1 MDLTPKTLAAKS
13 LELQETL
20 VKRDNCARSV
30 ESLKEDL
37 KTQKGLLASLEQTI
51 RELALE
57 VATGK
62 GAGDQLPLPTEPRS
76 AAERTIP
83 LPLEGNATPPPPPPE
98 ESKEALATRNQ
109 LSAFVASYR
118 GQRVTFAQI
127 VDAFPGHEAE
137 ALRAQ
142 LALLVEREEIL
153 ALPDGWRGRLVEVGE
168 PTEANL
174 QRAVLRALEGG
185 GWLTLWEVVAWCRE
199 RSPGLRVREKAVRA
213 CLLAL
218 EKSGRVEHHEG
229 GPVTG
234 ESWRILPE
242 TPKAKPSK
250 GKASKPAPKKAPAK
264 GKARGSKAAAAASK
278 AACLAAAVVIEEEP
292 SLPRA
297 AVLRALENATKR
309 RSVRALTTAT
319 GLLEDA
325 VECAIEGLLRDGIVV
340 RARRGGYQLKSKAES
355 RPGVPQSKS
364 KNEKAPS
371 KSSKKPAPEA
381 PPPCPP
387 PPAQG
392 HLSLVR
398 KEGLE
403 PPRRE
408 ASEPKSSQGTQA
420 SRILAAAATPPA
432 PRSLSGDRTETAPLA
447 SRSDWLRGAA

>member
-153 ALPDGWRGRLVEVGE
+153 ALLDGWRGRLVEVGE
-168 PTEANL
+168 PAAGAVEEPAEANV
-174 QRAVLRALEGG
+174 QQA
-185 GWLTLWEVVAWCRE
+185 
-199 RSPGLRVREKAVRA
+199 
-213 CLLAL
+213 
-218 EKSGRVEHHEG
+218 
-229 GPVTG
+229 
-234 ESWRILPE
+234 ILPD
-242 TPKAKPSK
+242 
-250 GKASKPAPKKAPAK
+250 APAK
-264 GKARGSKAAAAASK
+264 K
-278 AACLAAAVVIEEEP
+278 
-292 SLPRA
+292 
-297 AVLRALENATKR
+297 
-309 RSVRALTTAT
+309 
-319 GLLEDA
+319 
-325 VECAIEGLLRDGIVV
+325 
-340 RARRGGYQLKSKAES
+340 
-355 RPGVPQSKS
+355 
-364 KNEKAPS
+364 KAPS
-371 KSSKKPAPEA
+371 KNPAKGGKAQPKK
-381 PPPCPP
+381 
-387 PPAQG
+387 
-392 HLSLVR
+392 
-398 KEGLE
+398 
-403 PPRRE
+403 
-408 ASEPKSSQGTQA
+408 
-420 SRILAAAATPPA
+420 AA
-432 PRSLSGDRTETAPLA
+432 
-447 SRSDWLRGAA
+447 RSDRLRGAA